1 MRYDELKQAFCEL
14 YGEGSVRIFKSAARI
29 NLIGE
34 HIDFSGG
41 LVFPAAI
48 ALRSACAIR
57 ERGDGVIRLA
67 STSCEHRVEARVDAL
82 AGHKA
87 LPWGGYQLGMLY
99 VMQQAGYTICGMDM
113 LFNETVPHG
122 GGLSASAAIEL
133 ATGIAAATLSKEKSG
148 TSIDLVEL
156 AKLGQKDENEYM
168 GMNCGIMDQFASAMG
183 KKGHA
188 MLLDTAAV
196 TCRYAPVDLAKD
208 GLCLC
213 IMNTNKPHTLVAS
226 AYNDRRADCE
236 RALAQLQ
243 AYRPLKHLCDLTP
256 EEFENAKGF
265 IKDENALKRA
275 THAVYENAR
284 TKEAYAAL
292 CALDMQRFG
301 ELLIE
306 GHASMRDLYEATG
319 PELDA
324 IVDAALAQPGVI
336 GARMMG
342 GGFGGC
348 ALALLPQENLESF
361 KAAVA
366 ETYTKKIGY
375 APTFYP
381 ADIDDGAKE
390 ITDFS

>member
-1 MRYDELKQAFCEL
+1 M
-14 YGEGSVRIFKSAARI
+14 RIFKSAARI

-57 ERGDGVIRLA
+57 ERSDGLIRLA
-67 STSCEHRVEARVDAL
+67 STSCEHRVEASIDSL
-82 AGHKA
+82 FGHRE

-99 VMQQAGYTICGMDM
+99 IMQQQGYTITGMDM
-113 LFNETVPHG
+113 LFDETVPHG

-133 ATGIAAATLSKEKSG
+133 ATGIAAATLSHEKSG
-148 TSIDLVEL
+148 TPIDLVEL
-156 AKLGQKDENEYM
+156 AKLGQRDENEYM

-196 TCRYAPVDLAKD
+196 KCEYAPVELSRD

-213 IMNTNKPHTLVAS
+213 IMNTNKPHSLVTS

-236 RALAQLQ
+236 RAFAEMQ
-243 AYRPLKHLCDLTP
+243 AYKPLAHLCDLSP
-256 EEFENAKGF
+256 AEFEEAKHF

-275 THAVYENAR
+275 THAVYENQR
-284 TKEAYAAL
+284 TKDAYKAL
-292 CALDMQRFG
+292 CNGDIKRFG
-301 ELLIE
+301 QLLIE

-324 IVDAALAQPGVI
+324 IVDAALAQEGVI

-348 ALALLPQENLESF
+348 AIALLYESRLEDF

-366 ETYTKKIGY
+366 ERYTRQIGY
-375 APTFYP
+375 IPTFYP
-381 ADIDDGAKE
+381 AEIDDGAKE
-390 ITDFS
+390 IFDFS